1 MNKSPAV
8 SIVMAAKNY
17 AKFLPAAVDSVFA
30 QSFTD
35 WELIIID
42 DGSTDATPAAVKPYL
57 ADARVRCLRSD
68 KLGQSRA
75 KNLGAAFARGDVIA
89 YLDADDVWLPTKL
102 EKQMHILRE
111 NPAVGVCFTLRT
123 LIDEKGN
130 TLPTSPVPT
139 PPRGDV
145 LEPIFLKNFVC
156 FSSVMVRR
164 QVFDHIGSFDPEWD
178 LSIDYDL
185 WLRVAAHYEFDYV
198 NEPLVQYRTGH
209 GNLSQ
214 KLSDRVATAISIM
227 TRAVFRR
234 GLVAKLDPA
243 TVAEGYASTCRT
255 LGYVMRDSEPRTAAK
270 WYLNALAR
278 PGKRMLALRGLVACA
293 LVAIRNKR
301 TTGSAENASVN
312 V

>member
-1 MNKSPAV
+1 
-8 SIVMAAKNY
+8 
-17 AKFLPAAVDSVFA
+17 
-30 QSFTD
+30 
-35 WELIIID
+35 
-42 DGSTDATPAAVKPYL
+42 
-57 ADARVRCLRSD
+57 
-68 KLGQSRA
+68 
-75 KNLGAAFARGDVIA
+75 
-89 YLDADDVWLPTKL
+89 
-102 EKQMHILRE
+102 
-111 NPAVGVCFTLRT
+111 
-123 LIDEKGN
+123 
-130 TLPTSPVPT
+130 
-139 PPRGDV
+139 
-145 LEPIFLKNFVC
+145 
-156 FSSVMVRR
+156 MVRR
-164 QVFDHIGSFDPEWD
+164 QVFDHVGSFDGEWD